1 MARALSLRAV
11 ALGALLAASAPL
23 AGNAAETLVGVANVI
38 DGDTIEIQGKRVRL
52 HGIDAP
58 ESGQECSRPSG
69 GYWRCGQQAA
79 LALADKVGR
88 GTVRCEKRDRDR
100 YGRLVAVCFRAAED
114 LNRWLVANGWAVA
127 YRRYSMDYVADEKSA
142 RQSSLN
148 IWAGEFDMPWEWRA
162 SRRRDAAGG
171 G

>member
-1 MARALSLRAV
+1 MRVRAV
-11 ALGALLAASAPL
+11 VLAVLLAASAPL
-23 AGNAAETLVGVANVI
+23 AGDAAETLVGVASVI
-38 DGDTIEIQGKRVRL
+38 DGDTIDIHGKRIRL

-58 ESGQECSRPSG
+58 ESRQECTRSDGER
-69 GYWRCGQQAA
+69 WRCGQQAA

-88 GTVRCEKRDRDR
+88 GTVRCEMRDRDR
-100 YGRLVAVCFRAAED
+100 YGRFVAVCFRAAED

-127 YRRYSMDYVADEKSA
+127 YRRYSMDYAADEKSA

-148 IWAGEFDMPWEWRA
+148 IWAGEFMMPWEWRA
-162 SRRRDAAGG
+162 SRRRGGTGG